1 MLPTRELAV
10 QVFEV
15 SKSLARFTKIQIT
28 LTAGGLDLKTQEDA
42 VRRFPDILV
51 ATPGRLIDIL
61 VNTPSFHLQNIE
73 ILVLDEADRILD
85 ESFEDQIKQIVKGCS
100 RNRQTMLFSATM
112 SEQVRDLAVVS
123 LRDPVKIFVDSSLGV
138 AQNLRQEFIKV
149 RSPMEQ
155 YREAM
160 LVALLVRNFT
170 SRVIVFVHTKV
181 LARRLHI
188 LLGLFGLSVGELH
201 GNIPQTIR
209 LDTLNRFKDGKFE
222 VLIATDV
229 ASRGLDIKG
238 VRTVVNYSMPKLYKQ
253 YIHRVG
259 RTARAGKSGV
269 SVTFYGERDRKIM
282 KDVLRYSRTTLKNR
296 SLPPQVVQFYFETLK
311 KMEEDIQAINTH
323 EDANADIYKLEAR
336 IMKAEATLSQHEA
349 IYGVAGPSKN
359 SQVDSIAQN
368 SESGRS
374 WFQTHRERME
384 KKLSTKLAEFAESVG
399 DKPTSDK
406 EKKLSRRA
414 QLKKE
419 QKQQENKEKSKIMRS
434 ILADT
439 KKFRKQ
445 KEKH

>member
-1 MLPTRELAV
+1 
-10 QVFEV
+10 
-15 SKSLARFTKIQIT
+15 
-28 LTAGGLDLKTQEDA
+28 
-42 VRRFPDILV
+42 
-51 ATPGRLIDIL
+51 
-61 VNTPSFHLQNIE
+61 
-73 ILVLDEADRILD
+73 
-85 ESFEDQIKQIVKGCS
+85 
-100 RNRQTMLFSATM
+100 MLFSATM

-149 RSPMEQ
+149 RPPMEQ

-282 KDVLRYSRTTLKNR
+282 KDVLRYSRSTLKNR
-296 SLPPQVVQFYFETLK
+296 SLPPQVIQFYFETLK

-336 IMKAEATLSQHEA
+336 ISKAEATLSQHEA
-349 IYGVAGPSKN
+349 IYGVSGASKTTEMDSN
-359 SQVDSIAQN
+359 SNKQN
-368 SESGRS
+368 TESGRS

-399 DKPTSDK
+399 EKPTTEN

-414 QLKKE
+414 KAKKE
-419 QKQQENKEKSKIMRS
+419 QKEQENKERRKLTRT

-445 KEKH
+445 KEKTN

>member
-1 MLPTRELAV
+1 MY
-10 QVFEV
+10 F
-15 SKSLARFTKIQIT
+15 S
-28 LTAGGLDLKTQEDA
+28 
-42 VRRFPDILV
+42 
-51 ATPGRLIDIL
+51 
-61 VNTPSFHLQNIE
+61 
-73 ILVLDEADRILD
+73 VLDEADRILD
-85 ESFEDQIKQIVKGCS
+85 ESFEDQIKEIVKGCS

-123 LRDPVKIFVDSSLGV
+123 LKDPVKVFVDSSLGV

-149 RSPMEQ
+149 RPPMEQ

-170 SRVIVFVHTKV
+170 SRVIVFVHTKL

-222 VLIATDV
+222 VLVATDV

-282 KDVLRYSRTTLKNR
+282 KDVLRYSRTILKNR
-296 SLPPQVVQFYFETLK
+296 SLPSQVTQFYFETLN
-311 KMEEDIQAINTH
+311 KMEEDIEAINTH

-336 IMKAEATLSQHEA
+336 IKKAEATLSQHEA
-349 IYGVAGPSKN
+349 IYGASGDSKSLPYSLN
-359 SQVDSIAQN
+359 TSNQKA
-368 SESGRS
+368 ESGRS
-374 WFQTHRERME
+374 WFQTHKERME
-384 KKLSTKLAEFAESVG
+384 KKLSSKIAEFAQCVD
-399 DKPTSDK
+399 DKPSTQN

-414 QLKKE
+414 KLRKE
-419 QKQQENKEKSKIMRS
+419 EKEKEARKKQKLMR
-434 ILADT
+434 LHRADA
-439 KKFRKQ
+439 KKFRKL
-445 KEKH
+445 KPN